1 MRARVHSETQTRLE
15 PGTCPYIHIRG
26 LNQLGYRCHRKIG
39 RERDR
44 KKEREREIE
53 EEKEKERDREIE
65 RREKE

>member
-1 MRARVHSETQTRLE
+1 MNLVPART
-15 PGTCPYIHIRG
+15 YIFAC

-53 EEKEKERDREIE
+53 EVKEKERDREIE